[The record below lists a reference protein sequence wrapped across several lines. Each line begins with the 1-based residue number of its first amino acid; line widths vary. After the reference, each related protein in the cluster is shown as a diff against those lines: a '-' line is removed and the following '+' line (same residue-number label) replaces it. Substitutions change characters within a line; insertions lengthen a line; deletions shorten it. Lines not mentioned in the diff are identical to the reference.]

1 MATESVVRAVQ
12 LKVAAL
18 TPALFPG
25 GAVPAVY
32 FGEAPTTD
40 AAGAQVQVSGQG
52 YAVLRDRGAQAGAY
66 SFNLDTREF
75 VTLELEVFYP
85 TLADAQQAA
94 KVIRLNGGS
103 PANRQG
109 LDYGTLP
116 DLSPAY
122 RLLAVRPVGAAN
134 ERAGLGKTGGT
145 VHSVT
150 LTYRVEL
157 VRLA

>member
-1 MATESVVRAVQ
+1 MATESVIRAVQ

-18 TPALFPG
+18 SGGNFPG
-25 GAVPAVY
+25 GVLPAVY
-32 FGEAPTTD
+32 FGEAPATN
-40 AAGAQVQVSGQG
+40 AAGSQVQATSQG
-52 YAVLRDRGAQAGAY
+52 YVVIRDRGADASAY
-66 SFNLDTREF
+66 TFRLDTREF

-94 KVIRLNGGS
+94 RGIRLNGGS
-103 PANRQG
+103 PAARQG

-122 RLLAVRPVGAAN
+122 RLLAVRPVGSSN
-134 ERAGLGKTGGT
+134 ERAGLGQTGAV

>member
-1 MATESVVRAVQ
+1 MATESVIRAVQ

-18 TPALFPG
+18 TPANFPG
-25 GAVPAVY
+25 GALPAVY
-32 FGEAPTTD
+32 FGEAPVVG
-40 AAGAQVQVSGQG
+40 AAGSQVQVTSQG
-52 YAVLRDRGAQAGAY
+52 YVVVRDRGAQAGAY
-66 SFNLDTREF
+66 TFKLDTREF
-75 VTLELEVFYP
+75 VALELEVFYP

-94 KVIRLNGGS
+94 RAIRLNGAS
-103 PANRQG
+103 PAARQG

-116 DLSPAY
+116 DLGPAL
-122 RLLAVRPVGAAN
+122 RLLAVRPVGVAN
-134 ERAGLGKTGGT
+134 ERAGVGQTGAV